1 MGMIALLALSIWA
14 SQNPTPGFWRRV
26 SSAVRSALSLR
37 CFEPFFLAPPRASG
51 SNGVSWQPSNLAD
64 YRSPRRRDPEN
75 GGENGTRWER
85 RVRIAPWE
93 ARNYDLTKIEAC
105 ALRGRLLFSAAL
117 APPSDEPSD
126 HEHGPHESDDHAY
139 ADEQIGENDS
149 GAALDA
155 HGPSVAR
162 VASSVHRL
170 RSLED
175 ETSFREPLGALKK
188 R

>member
-1 MGMIALLALSIWA
+1 MQQRLHWLDYDPVAFAVLAVGMGMIALLALSIWA

-85 RVRIAPWE
+85 RVRIALERRETTTSP
-93 ARNYDLTKIEAC
+93 
-105 ALRGRLLFSAAL
+105 
-117 APPSDEPSD
+117 
-126 HEHGPHESDDHAY
+126 
-139 ADEQIGENDS
+139 
-149 GAALDA
+149 
-155 HGPSVAR
+155 
-162 VASSVHRL
+162 RL
-170 RSLED
+170 RLARCAVGYSSPRRSRRHPMNHPTMNTAPTKATTTPML
-175 ETSFREPLGALKK
+175 TNR
-188 R
+188 